1 MEELT
6 NVLLLMLSAVLAENF
21 IFVKFLGICPF
32 LGVSEKPDTALGMGF
47 AVTFVMTISSA
58 ATWGIYHAVL
68 VPARLEYLKTIAF
81 ILIIA
86 ALVQFIEMFLKKFLP
101 SLYQALGIYTWCS
114 TVEHSERLQL
124 HLLLGLRFCGGRR
137 FYACHCYLRGRARKT
152 CFCGAAESLCRH
164 AACSDYSRPNRH
176 GVFRFFRNELFVTK
190 IVLPPRR
197 IGQL

>member
-68 VPARLEYLKTIAF
+68 VPAHLEYLKTIAF

-86 ALVQFIEMFLKKFLP
+86 ALVQFIEMFLKRFLP
-101 SLYQALGIYTWCS
+101 SLYQALGIYLPLITTNCAVLGAALLNIQNDFS
-114 TVEHSERLQL
+114 FIYSLSYGFAAAVGFTLAIVIFAGVRERLA
-124 HLLLGLRFCGGRR
+124 F
-137 FYACHCYLRGRARKT
+137 
-152 CFCGAAESLCRH
+152 AEPPKAFSGM
-164 AACSDYSRPNRH
+164 P
-176 GVFRFFRNELFVTK
+176 
-190 IVLPPRR
+190 IVL
-197 IGQL
+197 ITAGLIAMAFSGFSGMNFS